1 MSIFT
6 MNIHCKSVQI
16 NKCVCINTEQSILE
30 TCKKNL
36 LSMRNISKWICEG
49 SKTMVMGS
57 NPAYGQ
63 GHLYNTVKKEEEVV
77 PRNRGEE

>member
-1 MSIFT
+1 M
-6 MNIHCKSVQI
+6 
-16 NKCVCINTEQSILE
+16 CVYKYGTKYFGNMQ
-30 TCKKNL
+30 KNL